1 MQFLRIAANKMHD
14 EHACVMDVDPYE
26 AGVLKITDKGE
37 RLLSIYAMPGITY
50 HILDDKDKLDTIR
63 W

>member
-1 MQFLRIAANKMHD
+1 MQFLRVAANQMHD
-14 EHACVMDVDPYE
+14 EHARVMDVDPYE

-50 HILDDKDKLDTIR
+50 RILDDNQKLDVIR